1 MVFDIYFIVFSLLS
15 FELQPGYIL
24 NGYVFFINNFL
35 HMDILTKTDPRGGL
49 ELFERFSEIYLNH
62 ILSGYVFLVTVLM
75 HMDFRTKNEIEGVH

>member
-1 MVFDIYFIVFSLLS
+1 
-15 FELQPGYIL
+15 
-24 NGYVFFINNFL
+24 
-35 HMDILTKTDPRGGL
+35 MDILTKTDPRGGL